1 MLIKQIK
8 HIFDIEHLK
17 EDLRKLGINL
27 ITAGTAG
34 MLVTHVTGLTRMMIL
49 SSVWLVSIGLLTTLL
64 GLYRR
69 KS

>member
-1 MLIKQIK
+1 MLTKRIEK
-8 HIFDIEHLK
+8 IFDIKNLK
-17 EDLRKLGINL
+17 EDARKLGINL

-34 MLVTHVTGLTRMMIL
+34 LFVTHIAGLTKMVIL
-49 SSVWLVSIGLLTTLL
+49 SSMWLIFIGLLTTLL